1 MEFDD
6 KAEVDS
12 KTAGQI
18 DIANPDDLDPKT

>member
-12 KTAGQI
+12 QKAGQI